1 VTWPLTPAH
10 GAIEKHVDGHIC
22 MVHAHRER
30 TDTSLSYSNPPA
42 ISTAMSPPK
51 LQNNIV
57 AGTANATIN
66 VHKLLDKSWYRYP
79 HLRRLYGWMSVV
91 LLVQATNGLDGSIM
105 NGMQTL
111 TYWNK
116 CIDTDFPTVPPQD

>member
-1 VTWPLTPAH
+1 MSSGCQYPL
-10 GAIEKHVDGHIC
+10 
-22 MVHAHRER
+22 
-30 TDTSLSYSNPPA
+30 SL
-42 ISTAMSPPK
+42 AMSSSRQ
-51 LQNNIV
+51 QNNIV
-57 AGTANATIN
+57 AGTSQGETTID
-66 VHKLLDKSWYRYP
+66 VHKLLTKKWYQYP

-116 CIDTDFPTVPPQD
+116 YVAVRSMMLNASLTVSGTSTILPERN